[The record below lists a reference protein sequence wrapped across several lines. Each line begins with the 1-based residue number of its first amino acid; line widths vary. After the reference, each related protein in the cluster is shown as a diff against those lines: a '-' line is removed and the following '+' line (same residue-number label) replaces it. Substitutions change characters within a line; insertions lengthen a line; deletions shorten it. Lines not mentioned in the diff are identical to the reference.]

1 MEKWKN
7 GKIDKWTN
15 GQIDKYINI
24 QARLDRLARL
34 ARYAGQA

>member
-1 MEKWKN
+1 M
-7 GKIDKWTN
+7 DKWTKWTN
-15 GQIDKYINI
+15 RQIDKYINI